1 MNMIVED
8 RRPVSVERTRV
19 FASDLVAIAKVQ
31 HIVGSVVGAS
41 FDLEPRRMALLAKL
55 ALDAGDL
62 VGCALPPE
70 LVMAVVAVGI
80 KSNEASVDTGSVGR
94 WAFELEKRALEEAR
108 QVWHD
113 HMERGPERRTPS
125 VIRAHLEQ
133 EGDSL
138 PAFEP
143 ASIGEAD
150 CGVIIPFPAR
160 DALPDAG

>member
-19 FASDLVAIAKVQ
+19 FASDLIAIAKVQ
-31 HIVGSVVGAS
+31 HLVGSVVGAS
-41 FDLEPRRMALLAKL
+41 FDLEPRRMAMLAKL

-62 VGCALPPE
+62 TGCALPLE
-70 LVMAVVAVGI
+70 LVMAVVAVGV
-80 KSNEASVDTGSVGR
+80 KANEIPVDTGSAGL
-94 WAFELEKRALEEAR
+94 WAFELEARALKEAR

-125 VIRAHLEQ
+125 VIQAHREQ

-138 PAFEP
+138 T
-143 ASIGEAD
+143 ASKPVPIGEAE
-150 CGVIIPFPAR
+150 CGVIIPFPDR
-160 DALPDAG
+160 HDLPDAG

>member
-31 HIVGSVVGAS
+31 QIIGSVVGAS

-62 VGCALPPE
+62 IDCALPPE
-70 LVMAVVAVGI
+70 LVLAIVAVGA
-80 KSNEASVDTGSVGR
+80 KANKMPEKTASAGI
-94 WAFELEKRALEEAR
+94 WAFELEDRALEEAR

-113 HMERGPERRTPS
+113 HIERGPERRTPS
-125 VIRAHLEQ
+125 VIRAHREQ
-133 EGDSL
+133 DGDSA
-138 PAFEP
+138 PSYEP
-143 ASIGEAD
+143 NSIH
-150 CGVIIPFPAR
+150 
-160 DALPDAG
+160 